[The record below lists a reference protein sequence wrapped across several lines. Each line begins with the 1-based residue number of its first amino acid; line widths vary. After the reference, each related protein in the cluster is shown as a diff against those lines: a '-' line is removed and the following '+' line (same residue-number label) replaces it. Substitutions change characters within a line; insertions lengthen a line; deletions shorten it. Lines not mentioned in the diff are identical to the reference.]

1 MALLGIDE
9 SLPENPDLLRHMM
22 WARSGKVPA
31 ASADDLRVA
40 TFSAGL
46 SRSAP
51 GLLADELSAPGSVQA
66 QRVAETVQRAAPDVV
81 LLTDF
86 DVDSG
91 EAAARSFR
99 TNYLAVGTGGQEG
112 IDYPHV
118 YTAEVNNG
126 VDTGADLDNDGVI
139 GGQGDH
145 FSAGHDLKQ
154 AQAERANF
162 TVEERWAYE
171 ELRYFDYSMKIW
183 DFPKPTIAQVQGAC
197 VAGGFMIANM
207 CDLVVASES
216 AYFSDPV
223 GHTLGAAATE
233 VLIHPWVMGARKAK
247 EMLYMGSRISA
258 QEALAIGMVNR
269 VVGDAQ
275 LGEAALA
282 MAQQIA
288 KAPPFGL
295 RLIKRS
301 INRSLDA
308 QGLRTALAAHFD
320 THQLSHLSEGFLTAR
335 DRGLS
340 NAIQKN
346 PEKAA

>member
-1 MALLGIDE
+1 MAYDTLAIEDHGAVRRILLARPAQRNAQSQQMLDE
-9 SLPENPDLLRHMM
+9 LMHAMDA
-22 WARSGKVPA
+22 AR
-31 ASADDLRVA
+31 ADDAVRV
-40 TFSAGL
+40 
-46 SRSAP
+46 
-51 GLLADELSAPGSVQA
+51 V
-66 QRVAETVQRAAPDVV
+66 
-81 LLTDF
+81 
-86 DVDSG
+86 
-91 EAAARSFR
+91 
-99 TNYLAVGTGGQEG
+99 
-112 IDYPHV
+112 
-118 YTAEVNNG
+118 
-126 VDTGADLDNDGVI
+126 VI

-154 AQAERANF
+154 AQAERSNF

-247 EMLYMGSRISA
+247 EMLFTGGKISA
-258 QEALAIGMVNR
+258 QEAKEIGMVNR
-269 VVGDAQ
+269 VVTDAE
-275 LGEAALA
+275 LSDATLAL
-282 MAQQIA
+282 AQQIA

-295 RLIKRS
+295 HLIKRS
-301 INRSLDA
+301 INRSLDS

-320 THQLSHLSEGFLTAR
+320 THQLSHLSNGFLTAR
-335 DRGLS
+335 DRGLA

-346 PEKAA
+346 PEKA

>member
-1 MALLGIDE
+1 MAFDTLEI
-9 SLPENPDLLRHMM
+9 ENHGAVR
-22 WARSGKVPA
+22 RI
-31 ASADDLRVA
+31 
-40 TFSAGL
+40 
-46 SRSAP
+46 
-51 GLLADELSAPGSVQA
+51 LLAREAQRNAQSQQMLDELMTAL
-66 QRVAETVQRAAPDVV
+66 D
-81 LLTDF
+81 D
-86 DVDSG
+86 
-91 EAAARSFR
+91 ARHDDGVH
-99 TNYLAVGTGGQEG
+99 AV
-112 IDYPHV
+112 
-118 YTAEVNNG
+118 
-126 VDTGADLDNDGVI
+126 VI
-139 GGQGDH
+139 GGKGAH

-154 AQAERANF
+154 AQAERSSF

-171 ELRYFDYSMKIW
+171 ELRYFDYSLRIW

-207 CDLVVASES
+207 CDLVVAGES

-247 EMLYMGSRISA
+247 ELLFTGGRLSA
-258 QEALAIGMVNR
+258 SEAHAIGMVNR
-269 VVGDAQ
+269 VVSDAG
-275 LGEAALA
+275 LGESTLAL
-282 MAQQIA
+282 AQQIA

-301 INRSLDA
+301 INRTLDA

-335 DRGLS
+335 DRGLA

-346 PEKAA
+346 REASA

>member
-1 MALLGIDE
+1 MAYDTIAIEDHCAV
-9 SLPENPDLLRHMM
+9 R
-22 WARSGKVPA
+22 RI
-31 ASADDLRVA
+31 
-40 TFSAGL
+40 
-46 SRSAP
+46 
-51 GLLADELSAPGSVQA
+51 LLARPAQRNAQSQQMLDELMHAM
-66 QRVAETVQRAAPDVV
+66 D
-81 LLTDF
+81 
-86 DVDSG
+86 
-91 EAAARSFR
+91 AAR
-99 TNYLAVGTGGQEG
+99 TDDAVN
-112 IDYPHV
+112 V
-118 YTAEVNNG
+118 V
-126 VDTGADLDNDGVI
+126 VI

-171 ELRYFDYSMKIW
+171 ELRYFDYSLKIW

-247 EMLYMGSRISA
+247 ELLFTGARLSA
-258 QEALAIGMVNR
+258 QEAREIGMVNR
-269 VVGDAQ
+269 VVADAD
-275 LGEAALA
+275 LADATLAL
-282 MAQQIA
+282 AQQIA

-295 RLIKRS
+295 KLIKRS

-335 DRGLS
+335 DRGLA

-346 PEKAA
+346 PERNA

>member
-1 MALLGIDE
+1 MAF
-9 SLPENPDLLRHMM
+9 
-22 WARSGKVPA
+22 
-31 ASADDLRVA
+31 A
-40 TFSAGL
+40 TLETETHGAV
-46 SRSAP
+46 RRI
-51 GLLADELSAPGSVQA
+51 LLAREAQRNAQSQQMLDELMVALDEA
-66 QRVAETVQRAAPDVV
+66 RVDEAIHVV
-81 LLTDF
+81 
-86 DVDSG
+86 
-91 EAAARSFR
+91 
-99 TNYLAVGTGGQEG
+99 
-112 IDYPHV
+112 
-118 YTAEVNNG
+118 
-126 VDTGADLDNDGVI
+126 VI
-139 GGQGDH
+139 GGKGAH

-162 TVEERWAYE
+162 TVEQRWAYE
-171 ELRYFDYSMKIW
+171 ELRYFDYSLKIW

-207 CDLVVASES
+207 CDLVVAGES

-247 EMLYMGSRISA
+247 ELLFTGGRLGAHEA
-258 QEALAIGMVNR
+258 QAMGMVNR
-269 VVGDAQ
+269 VVSDAE
-275 LGEAALA
+275 LGEATLAL
-282 MAQQIA
+282 AQQIA

-301 INRSLDA
+301 VNRTLDA

-335 DRGLS
+335 DRGLA

-346 PEKAA
+346 PEKNA

>member
-1 MALLGIDE
+1 MANYETLEI
-9 SLPENPDLLRHMM
+9 ENHGAVR
-22 WARSGKVPA
+22 RI
-31 ASADDLRVA
+31 
-40 TFSAGL
+40 
-46 SRSAP
+46 
-51 GLLADELSAPGSVQA
+51 LLAREAQRNAQSQQMLDELMAAFDEARVDNSVN
-66 QRVAETVQRAAPDVV
+66 VVV
-81 LLTDF
+81 L
-86 DVDSG
+86 
-91 EAAARSFR
+91 
-99 TNYLAVGTGGQEG
+99 GGK
-112 IDYPHV
+112 
-118 YTAEVNNG
+118 
-126 VDTGADLDNDGVI
+126 GA
-139 GGQGDH
+139 H

-247 EMLYMGSRISA
+247 EMLFTGGKISA
-258 QEALAIGMVNR
+258 QEAKEIGMVNR
-269 VVGDAQ
+269 VVTDAE
-275 LGEAALA
+275 LSDATLAL
-282 MAQQIA
+282 AQQIA

-295 RLIKRS
+295 HLIKRS
-301 INRSLDA
+301 INRSLDS

-335 DRGLS
+335 DRGLA

-346 PEKAA
+346 PEKA

>member
-1 MALLGIDE
+1 MAFDTLEI
-9 SLPENPDLLRHMM
+9 ENHGAVR
-22 WARSGKVPA
+22 RI
-31 ASADDLRVA
+31 
-40 TFSAGL
+40 
-46 SRSAP
+46 
-51 GLLADELSAPGSVQA
+51 LLAREAQRNAQNQQMLDELM
-66 QRVAETVQRAAPDVV
+66 AALD
-81 LLTDF
+81 D
-86 DVDSG
+86 
-91 EAAARSFR
+91 ARR
-99 TNYLAVGTGGQEG
+99 DDGVHAV
-112 IDYPHV
+112 
-118 YTAEVNNG
+118 
-126 VDTGADLDNDGVI
+126 VI
-139 GGQGDH
+139 GGKGAH

-154 AQAERANF
+154 AQAERSSF
-162 TVEERWAYE
+162 TVEERWTYE
-171 ELRYFDYSMKIW
+171 ELRYFDYSLRIW

-207 CDLVVASES
+207 CDLVVAGES

-247 EMLYMGSRISA
+247 ELLFTGGRLSA
-258 QEALAIGMVNR
+258 SEAHAIGMVNR
-269 VVGDAQ
+269 VVSDAE
-275 LGEAALA
+275 LGESTLAL
-282 MAQQIA
+282 AQQIA

-301 INRSLDA
+301 INRTLDA

-346 PEKAA
+346 REASA

>member
-1 MALLGIDE
+1 MANYETLEI
-9 SLPENPDLLRHMM
+9 ENHGAVR
-22 WARSGKVPA
+22 RI
-31 ASADDLRVA
+31 
-40 TFSAGL
+40 
-46 SRSAP
+46 
-51 GLLADELSAPGSVQA
+51 LLAREAQRNAQSQQMLDELMAAFDEARVDNSVN
-66 QRVAETVQRAAPDVV
+66 VVV
-81 LLTDF
+81 L
-86 DVDSG
+86 
-91 EAAARSFR
+91 
-99 TNYLAVGTGGQEG
+99 GGK
-112 IDYPHV
+112 
-118 YTAEVNNG
+118 
-126 VDTGADLDNDGVI
+126 GA
-139 GGQGDH
+139 H

-247 EMLYMGSRISA
+247 EMLFTGGKISA
-258 QEALAIGMVNR
+258 QEAKDIGMVNR
-269 VVGDAQ
+269 VVTDAE
-275 LGEAALA
+275 LSDATLAL
-282 MAQQIA
+282 AQQIA

-295 RLIKRS
+295 HLIKRS

-320 THQLSHLSEGFLTAR
+320 THQLSHLSNGFLTAR

-340 NAIQKN
+340 NAIIKN
-346 PEKAA
+346 PEKV

>member
-1 MALLGIDE
+1 MAYDTLAIEDHGAVRRILLARPAQRNAQSQQMLDE
-9 SLPENPDLLRHMM
+9 LMHAMDA
-22 WARSGKVPA
+22 AR
-31 ASADDLRVA
+31 ADDAVRV
-40 TFSAGL
+40 
-46 SRSAP
+46 
-51 GLLADELSAPGSVQA
+51 V
-66 QRVAETVQRAAPDVV
+66 
-81 LLTDF
+81 
-86 DVDSG
+86 
-91 EAAARSFR
+91 
-99 TNYLAVGTGGQEG
+99 
-112 IDYPHV
+112 
-118 YTAEVNNG
+118 
-126 VDTGADLDNDGVI
+126 VI

-154 AQAERANF
+154 AQAERSNF

-247 EMLYMGSRISA
+247 EMLFTGSKITA
-258 QEALAIGMVNR
+258 QEAKEIGMVNR
-269 VVGDAQ
+269 LVSDAELGDAT
-275 LGEAALA
+275 LAL
-282 MAQQIA
+282 AQQIA

-295 RLIKRS
+295 KLIKRS

-308 QGLRTALAAHFD
+308 QGLRTALEAHFD
-320 THQLSHLSEGFLTAR
+320 THQLSHLSEGFLNAR
-335 DRGLS
+335 DRGLA